1 LKGLFDIEIWQE
13 IFVMIR
19 KNKLRTFLTGF
30 SVAWGIFMLI
40 ILLGSGNGLQNKI
53 LHDFSDATN
62 AVWVWSGQT
71 SKPYKG
77 LPPGRRITYKNDDY
91 EMLSRKAK
99 KVHHLSGR
107 FWAGGQ
113 ALISYK
119 NEYGDFHVQ
128 SIHPAHQYIEDVKIT
143 NGRRLNKFDQDEVK
157 KVAIIGK
164 LVKEAFFKQ
173 EDPLGKYISIKNI
186 PFKVVG
192 IFEDIHDGEMERVY
206 IPISAA
212 QRIFARGENIG
223 IITYTVGD
231 ASVEESE
238 RIVKNVHQMLADK
251 HKVSMEDNRA
261 IGMWNARKEM
271 QNFLN
276 LFTGIRIFIWIVG
289 IGTLI
294 AGTVGVSNIMLI
306 VVKERTKE
314 IGIRKALGAKPGSI
328 IKLVLLE
335 AITVMALFGYV
346 GMTFGVILL
355 ELVARNMP
363 ENDFIMNPGV
373 DLRVA
378 LSALALI
385 LIAGSLA
392 GYIPSRKASR
402 IKPIVALHDE

>member
-1 LKGLFDIEIWQE
+1 
-13 IFVMIR
+13 MIR

-62 AVWVWSGQT
+62 SVWVWSGQT

-99 KVHHLSGR
+99 NVHHLSGR

-143 NGRRLNKFDQDEVK
+143 HGRRLNKFDQDEVK

-192 IFEDIHDGEMERVY
+192 VFEDIHDGEMERVY

-231 ASVEESE
+231 ASVAESE

-251 HKVSMEDNRA
+251 HKVSMDDNRA

-314 IGIRKALGAKPGSI
+314 IGIRKALGATPGSI

-355 ELVARNMP
+355 ELVSRNMP